1 MFDSTCKFLV
11 ETFADDFATWL
22 LGEPISLTQLSPS
35 ELSVEPIR
43 ADALILLQ
51 SDEVVLHIEFQT
63 QPDPDLPFRMADYRL
78 RVYRRFP
85 QKTMRQVVIYLKETG
100 SDLVRETFF
109 TLERTRHEFEVIR
122 LWEEPTERLLSSPG
136 LLPLAVLSQT
146 GVRSNVLQQVAQT
159 IEQISPRRVQSNVAA
174 ATAILAGLVLE
185 PEVIRR
191 VLRRELMQESTIYRE
206 IWQEAKTEGKAEGIA
221 EGKAEGI
228 AEGKAE
234 ERQEVALNLLREGI
248 AIETISR
255 VTGLSLEQVQQL
267 HQASAT
273 NLEN

>member
-11 ETFADDFATWL
+11 ENFADDFASWL

-35 ELSVEPIR
+35 ELSLEPIR

-51 SDEVVLHIEFQT
+51 SDEVVLHVEFQT
-63 QPDPDLPFRMADYRL
+63 QPDPQIAFRMADYRL

-85 QKTMRQVVIYLKETG
+85 EKTMRQVVIYLKKTG
-100 SDLVRETFF
+100 SDLVRENFF

-122 LWEEPTERLLSSPG
+122 LWEEPTDRLLSSPG

-146 GVRSNVLQQVAQT
+146 SDRSLVLQQIAQT
-159 IEQISPRRVQSNVAA
+159 IERIPQRKVQSNVAA

-185 PEVIRR
+185 PGVIRR
-191 VLRRELMQESTIYRE
+191 VLRRELMRESTIYQE
-206 IWQEAKTEGKAEGIA
+206 IWQEA
-221 EGKAEGI
+221 
-228 AEGKAE
+228 KAE
-234 ERQEVALNLLREGI
+234 ERQEVAINLLREGI
-248 AIETISR
+248 AIETIAR
-255 VTGLSLEQVQQL
+255 VTGLSVERVQQL
-267 HQASAT
+267 QMTIAP